1 MDNRIHFHREKFTR
15 AQIRTV
21 ALTAAGFV
29 LLTAAGLACS
39 ALLPEEAAA
48 AHSGSSPLILSEYM
62 SSNSAI
68 PDDTGEFSDWVEI
81 VNRSD
86 GPVSLRGYALINDQ
100 KAGSLPDTTLPA
112 GGCLLVYC
120 DGTRTAEAGALT
132 AHVPFRLKA
141 AGGEELS
148 LRAENGA
155 IVDTTTTLPLDTN
168 VSAVRQENA
177 FTASSFSTP
186 GYPNTEEGLAAYKA
200 SRVVEQSDLLLNEI
214 LPGNTVTMPAAD
226 GNYYDAIEIRNASDK
241 AIDLTNYGLT
251 NDKEE
256 PLKWRFP
263 ARTLEPGQVL
273 VVFASGKALSPD
285 LNELHASFK
294 LNRSA
299 DALYL
304 CSPDGRI
311 LDSVEINGVGNDIA
325 LRRDAD
331 GQWSRTASVSLGYPN
346 TDEGVNGFWEAVD
359 KGRMGLRISEV
370 MPRNNTITCI
380 AGRKYAWLELHN
392 PTDQP
397 ISLKGYTLSNDP
409 DNPGLFALPDVT
421 IPAGGYRAVYLTG
434 GQVST
439 SSSYIQANFKPGD
452 DDSIALYSPDGK
464 LADGVGLANIPINA
478 SKGRRDSG
486 GAGFFLFTSPTL
498 GAANGT
504 GGERDATAVPAATKA
519 GVYEDVQSVKVSLS
533 GEGTIYY
540 TTDGSEP
547 TVSSTRYAGPFELT
561 ATTAVRA
568 IAVKEGA
575 IPSDIL
581 TVSYI
586 INEHHTLDVVSL
598 VTPPDGFFG
607 YENGIYAL
615 GPGKPEY
622 PNDGANFWNRGPA
635 WERAANVELF
645 PQDPDDPGFS
655 IGCGV
660 RIFGGMSRSY
670 EKKSLSIRFKD
681 CYGAGSLDYPVFDS
695 RDNMRY
701 ESLLL
706 RSTGQDRLR
715 SLMKDAFNTSLV
727 DDAGTLLTQ
736 AYRPI
741 ILYINGQYWG
751 IYYIREKI
759 DADFIAAHDNVSPES
774 VDLLKGDVMV
784 KEGSDADYRKMIQF
798 IEDLGGNLSDD
809 KNYDAVAAQMDVTNF
824 ADFIIAEMYLHNR
837 DEGNIRF
844 YRSRETDNKWRWIL
858 YDTDMTLEAT
868 SESAVW
874 DYINPAGM
882 GAGNAFS
889 TTLLRG
895 LLTNAQFRALFLERL
910 EFNMKNT
917 FSTQKALARLE
928 EFHAFLQPEVARN
941 FERYEAANNWESWM
955 KKARQYI
962 ENRQAA
968 MKKEFLAPEAA
979 AVFHYTEEQLN
990 RCFE

>member
-1 MDNRIHFHREKFTR
+1 M
-15 AQIRTV
+15 
-21 ALTAAGFV
+21 
-29 LLTAAGLACS
+29 
-39 ALLPEEAAA
+39 
-48 AHSGSSPLILSEYM
+48 
-62 SSNSAI
+62 
-68 PDDTGEFSDWVEI
+68 
-81 VNRSD
+81 
-86 GPVSLRGYALINDQ
+86 
-100 KAGSLPDTTLPA
+100 
-112 GGCLLVYC
+112 
-120 DGTRTAEAGALT
+120 
-132 AHVPFRLKA
+132 
-141 AGGEELS
+141 
-148 LRAENGA
+148 
-155 IVDTTTTLPLDTN
+155 
-168 VSAVRQENA
+168 
-177 FTASSFSTP
+177 
-186 GYPNTEEGLAAYKA
+186 
-200 SRVVEQSDLLLNEI
+200 
-214 LPGNTVTMPAAD
+214 
-226 GNYYDAIEIRNASDK
+226 
-241 AIDLTNYGLT
+241 
-251 NDKEE
+251 
-256 PLKWRFP
+256 
-263 ARTLEPGQVL
+263 
-273 VVFASGKALSPD
+273 
-285 LNELHASFK
+285 
-294 LNRSA
+294 
-299 DALYL
+299 
-304 CSPDGRI
+304 
-311 LDSVEINGVGNDIA
+311 
-325 LRRDAD
+325 
-331 GQWSRTASVSLGYPN
+331 
-346 TDEGVNGFWEAVD
+346 
-359 KGRMGLRISEV
+359 
-370 MPRNNTITCI
+370 
-380 AGRKYAWLELHN
+380 
-392 PTDQP
+392 
-397 ISLKGYTLSNDP
+397 
-409 DNPGLFALPDVT
+409 
-421 IPAGGYRAVYLTG
+421 
-434 GQVST
+434 
-439 SSSYIQANFKPGD
+439 
-452 DDSIALYSPDGK
+452 
-464 LADGVGLANIPINA
+464 
-478 SKGRRDSG
+478 
-486 GAGFFLFTSPTL
+486 
-498 GAANGT
+498 
-504 GGERDATAVPAATKA
+504 
-519 GVYEDVQSVKVSLS
+519 
-533 GEGTIYY
+533 
-540 TTDGSEP
+540 
-547 TVSSTRYAGPFELT
+547 
-561 ATTAVRA
+561 RA

-798 IEDLGGNLSDD
+798 IEDLGGNLSDN

-917 FSTQKALARLE
+917 FSTQKALAASKNSTPSCSPRSP
-928 EFHAFLQPEVARN
+928 AI
-941 FERYEAANNWESWM
+941 SSGM
-955 KKARQYI
+955 KR
-962 ENRQAA
+962 
-968 MKKEFLAPEAA
+968 P
-979 AVFHYTEEQLN
+979 TTGSPG
-990 RCFE
+990 